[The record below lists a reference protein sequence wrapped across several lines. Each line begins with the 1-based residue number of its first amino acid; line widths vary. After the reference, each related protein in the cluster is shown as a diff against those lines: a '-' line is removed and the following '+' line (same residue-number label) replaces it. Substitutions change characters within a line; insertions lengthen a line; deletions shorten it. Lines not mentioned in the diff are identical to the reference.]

1 MASICVM
8 HVTCGHTCHPWSHL
22 SPLVTLVTL
31 GHTCHLCHMYSCP
44 NIQISAY
51 TILVTFRKE
60 VTILILIHFV
70 WDATFTEKALFLGRL
85 ISQEVAFH
93 GRSYILGIHIPWEFI
108 FPRKAN
114 LP

>member
-1 MASICVM
+1 MS
-8 HVTCGHTCHPWSHL
+8 HV
-22 SPLVTLVTL
+22 VTLVTL

-44 NIQISAY
+44 NIQISAF
-51 TILVTFRKE
+51 TILVT
-60 VTILILIHFV
+60 VPNILIHFV

-85 ISQEVAFH
+85 ISQEVAFYC
-93 GRSYILGIHIPWEFI
+93 RSYILGIHIPWEFI